1 MTNRTTRPTTRP
13 GRFSSIRNL
22 GRRDVMLSGGAM
34 LGVTALGGCTTVAQP
49 TLRSGPILPPVRASM
64 DRVTRITVCTRPFRA
79 DGPRLDV
86 ERIGDKTVV
95 HNYGHGGSGWSLSWG
110 SGTIAVQKALSAGV
124 NRVAVIGCG
133 ALGLTSATLAL
144 RAGASV
150 TIYAKDRPPNVRS
163 SLATGLFTPDSRI
176 CLDGHDTPEFHTLW
190 DEMSRTSFQTFQ
202 NYLGLPGDP
211 IEWIDV
217 YHVSNP
223 NAPRP
228 SGPDSGIRFAEMWRD
243 GIGDWQP
250 KRAELSA
257 DANPFPGRRVTRN
270 ANMMFNITEYAHLL
284 MSDFLQAGGR
294 IETREFHT
302 PADFAAL
309 PEKVLINCTGYGA
322 RALFNDQ
329 SVIPVRGQ
337 LARLIPQPE
346 VNYGL
351 THDYVSLVPR
361 RDGLVVQVYGSDEGD
376 GYNDDTLEP
385 DRAEAER
392 GVAAIASLF
401 SGSGSV

>member
-1 MTNRTTRPTTRP
+1 MTNRTMTTTRP
-13 GRFSSIRNL
+13 GRFSSIKGL
-22 GRRDVMLSGGAM
+22 GRRDAMLSGGAM
-34 LGVTALGGCTTVAQP
+34 LGVAALGGCTTGNQSR
-49 TLRSGPILPPVRASM
+49 LRSGPVLPPVRASM
-64 DRVTRITVCTRPFRA
+64 ERVTRITVCTRPFRA

-86 ERIGDKTVV
+86 ERIGEKVVV

-110 SGTIAVQKALSAGV
+110 SGTVAVQKALSTGAAH
-124 NRVAVIGCG
+124 VAVIGCG

-144 RAGASV
+144 RAGAAV

-176 CLDGHDTPEFHTLW
+176 CLDGRDTPEFRTLW
-190 DEMSRTSFQTFQ
+190 DEMARTSFQTYQ

-211 IEWIDV
+211 VEWIDN
-217 YHVSNP
+217 YHVSDP

-228 SGPDSGIRFAEMWRD
+228 SGPDSGIRFAQMWRD

-250 KRAELSA
+250 EKTELAA
-257 DANPFPGRRVTRN
+257 DANPFPGRHVSRN

-294 IETREFHT
+294 IETREFHS

-309 PEKVLINCTGYGA
+309 PERVLINCTGYGA
-322 RALFNDQ
+322 RALFNDR

-346 VNYGL
+346 VTYGL

-376 GYNDDTLEP
+376 GYNDETTEP

-401 SGSGSV
+401 DGPGSV

>member
-1 MTNRTTRPTTRP
+1 MTECNK
-13 GRFSSIRNL
+13 L
-22 GRRDVMLSGGAM
+22 GRRDMMLSGGAM
-34 LGVTALGGCTTVAQP
+34 IGVAALGGCAAGP
-49 TLRSGPILPPVRASM
+49 GLRSGPTLPPVRASM

-86 ERIGDKTVV
+86 ERIGDKMVV
-95 HNYGHGGSGWSLSWG
+95 HNYGHGGSGWSLAWG
-110 SGTIAVQKALSAGV
+110 SGMVAVGKAMSVGV

-133 ALGLTSATLAL
+133 ALGLTAATLAQ

-176 CLDGHDTPEFHTLW
+176 CLDGHDTPEFHRQW
-190 DEMSRTSFQTFQ
+190 NEMARTSFQAYQ
-202 NYLGLPGDP
+202 NYLGMPGDP
-211 IEWIDV
+211 VEWIDI
-217 YHVSNP
+217 YHVSDA
-223 NAPRP
+223 NAAPP
-228 SGPDSGIRFAEMWRD
+228 SAPGSGIRFADMWE
-243 GIGDWQP
+243 GPMGDWRP
-250 KRAELSA
+250 ERAELA
-257 DANPFPGRRVTRN
+257 AHANPFPGRHVRRAT
-270 ANMMFNITEYAHLL
+270 NMMFNITEYAHQL
-284 MSDFLQAGGR
+284 MADFLQAGGR

-302 PADFAAL
+302 PADFAVL

-346 VNYGL
+346 ISYGL
-351 THDYVSLVPR
+351 THDYASLVPR
-361 RDGLVVQVYGSDEGD
+361 RDGLVVQVYGADEGD
-376 GYNDDTLEP
+376 GYNDETTEP

-401 SGSGSV
+401 SGPPAA

>member
-1 MTNRTTRPTTRP
+1 MTHRK
-13 GRFSSIRNL
+13 IL
-22 GRRDVMLSGGAM
+22 GRRDVMLSGSAM
-34 LGVTALGGCTTVAQP
+34 LGISALGGCTTGAQP
-49 TLRSGPILPPVRASM
+49 KPRTSSAPILPPVRASM

-86 ERIGDKTVV
+86 EQIGHKTVV

-110 SGTIAVQKALSAGV
+110 SGAVAAQKALSTGA
-124 NRVAVIGCG
+124 NRIAVIGCG
-133 ALGLTSATLAL
+133 ALGLTSATLAQ

-176 CLDGHDTPEFHTLW
+176 CLDGHDTPEFQQLW
-190 DEMSRTSFQTFQ
+190 DQMARTSFQAYQ
-202 NYLGLPGDP
+202 NYLGMPGDP
-211 IEWIDV
+211 VEWIDV
-217 YHVSNP
+217 YHVSDP
-223 NAPRP
+223 NAAPP
-228 SGPDSGIRFAEMWRD
+228 SGPDSGIRFAEMWR
-243 GIGDWQP
+243 GPMGDWRP
-250 KRAELSA
+250 ERAELGP
-257 DANPFPGRRVTRN
+257 DANPFPGRHVRRN

-284 MSDFLQAGGR
+284 MTDFLEAGGR

-346 VNYGL
+346 VMYGL

-361 RDGLVVQVYGSDEGD
+361 RDGLVVQLYGADEGV
-376 GYNDDTLEP
+376 GYNDDTTEP

-392 GVAAIASLF
+392 AVAAIAGLF
-401 SGSGSV
+401 NGPTGA

>member
-1 MTNRTTRPTTRP
+1 MTYRK
-13 GRFSSIRNL
+13 SL
-22 GRRDVMLSGGAM
+22 DRRDLMLSGGAM
-34 LGVTALGGCTTVAQP
+34 LGVAALGGCSTGATP
-49 TLRSGPILPPVRASM
+49 KLRASSPPILPPVRASM

-86 ERIGDKTVV
+86 EKIGHKTVV

-110 SGTIAVQKALSAGV
+110 SGAVAVQKALSTGAK
-124 NRVAVIGCG
+124 RIAVIGCG
-133 ALGLTSATLAL
+133 ALGLTSATLAQ

-176 CLDGHDTPEFHTLW
+176 CLEGRDTPEFRQLW
-190 DEMSRTSFQTFQ
+190 DQMARTSFQTYQ
-202 NYLGLPGDP
+202 SYLGMPGDP
-211 IEWIDV
+211 VEWIDV

-223 NAPRP
+223 NAAAPTD
-228 SGPDSGIRFAEMWRD
+228 SGSGIRFAEMWQ
-243 GIGDWQP
+243 GPMGDWRP
-250 KRAELSA
+250 ERTELGP
-257 DANPFPGRRVTRN
+257 DANPFPGRRVRRN

-309 PEKVLINCTGYGA
+309 PEAVLINCTGYGA
-322 RALFNDQ
+322 RALFDDR

-351 THDYVSLVPR
+351 THDYASLVPR

-376 GYNDDTLEP
+376 GYNDATTEP

-392 GVAAIASLF
+392 GVAAIAAVF
-401 SGSGSV
+401 ANPAGA

>member
-1 MTNRTTRPTTRP
+1 MSHRK
-13 GRFSSIRNL
+13 IL

-34 LGVTALGGCTTVAQP
+34 LSVTALSGCATNMQP
-49 TLRSGPILPPVRASM
+49 KLNASRVPALPPVRASV
-64 DRVTRITVCTRPFRA
+64 DRITRITVCTRPFRA

-86 ERIGDKTVV
+86 EQIGHKTIV

-110 SGTIAVQKALSAGV
+110 SSTIAVQKALATGV

-133 ALGLTSATLAL
+133 ALGLTSAILAL
-144 RAGASV
+144 RAGAHV

-176 CLDGHDTPEFHTLW
+176 CLEGHDTPEFHNLW
-190 DEMSRTSFQTFQ
+190 DEMSRTSFETYQ
-202 NYLGLPGDP
+202 NYLGMPGDP

-217 YHVSNP
+217 YHLSDP
-223 NAPRP
+223 NTAPP
-228 SGPDSGIRFAEMWRD
+228 AGPDSGIRFAEMQRD
-243 GIGDWQP
+243 AIGDWQP
-250 KRAELSA
+250 ERVELGG
-257 DANPFPGRRVTRN
+257 DANPFPGRHVSRN

-284 MSDFLQAGGR
+284 MSDYLEAGGR
-294 IETREFHT
+294 IEAREFHS
-302 PADFAAL
+302 PADFATL
-309 PEKVLINCTGYGA
+309 PEKTLINCTGYGA

-337 LARLIPQPE
+337 LARLIPQPG

-361 RDGLVVQVYGSDEGD
+361 RDGLVVQVYGSDEGV
-376 GYNDDTLEP
+376 GYNDETTEP

-392 GVAAIASLF
+392 GVAAIASVF
-401 SGSGSV
+401 AGSSSA